1 MPQAWDFDVAVIGGG
16 PGGSSAASALARG
29 GHKVVVLERL
39 QFPRFHIGES
49 QLPWINGVLEAIGAA
64 DVIRGAGFVQK
75 WGASFMSEDDEVER
89 YADFSHAPEVPQ
101 PQTYQVPR
109 ERFDQLL
116 LEHAAR
122 SGAVVRQKCMATRA
136 DFDREGVTLGY
147 TDADGGEVTLRVG
160 AVVDASGRYG
170 FLARKFGERRPDP
183 TLKNIAVHR
192 QYEGVPRLEGRRAGD
207 IRIVSRVDG
216 GWFWLIPISETVMS
230 VGVVMPQESYRAVAQ
245 PTPDETLDTVIAS
258 SPNVVRL
265 LARATAV
272 TKAQFEADYSYLH
285 SCQAGDR
292 FVLVG
297 DAGAFLDPIFSTGVL
312 LAMQSG
318 LEAAEVLSAGLNSGN
333 LGAGAFRRY
342 ERQVE
347 RRYMHFRRFA
357 VGFYDPA
364 FRDFFLSP
372 SSRFGLYEALLSVLA
387 GNWRPGFSVR
397 ARLRLFYVLVA
408 LQRTIPLVPRQL
420 RPRLADHAQ

>member
-16 PGGSSAASALARG
+16 PGGSSAASALARRG
-29 GHKVVVLERL
+29 RNVVLLERL

-49 QLPWINGVLEAIGAA
+49 QLPWINGVLEAIGAS
-64 DVIRGAGFVQK
+64 DVIGRAGFVQK
-75 WGASFMSEDDEVER
+75 WGASFMSEDDSIER

-101 PQTYQVPR
+101 PQTWQVPR

-116 LEHAAR
+116 LEHAAK
-122 SGAVVRQKCMATRA
+122 SGADVRQNCQATSA
-136 DFDREGVTLGY
+136 DFDADGVTIGY
-147 TDADGGEVTLRVG
+147 SGADGRAATVRVK
-160 AVVDASGRYG
+160 AVIDASGRYG
-170 FLARKFGERRPDP
+170 FLARKFGQRRPDP

-192 QYEGVPRLEGRRAGD
+192 QYTGVPRLQGRRAGD
-207 IRIVSRVDG
+207 IRIISRVDG
-216 GWFWLIPISETVMS
+216 GWFWLIPISETIMS
-230 VGVVMPQESYRAVAQ
+230 VGVVMPQDSYRAIAQ
-245 PTPDETLDTVIAS
+245 PTPDETLDAAIAS
-258 SPNVVRL
+258 SPSVVRL
-265 LARATAV
+265 LARATPA
-272 TKAQFEADYSYLH
+272 TRAQFEADYSYLH

-318 LEAAEVLSAGLNSGN
+318 LEAAEAISAGLKSGK
-333 LGAGAFRRY
+333 LGAAAFRKF
-342 ERQVE
+342 ERTVE
-347 RRYMHFRRFA
+347 RRYAHFRRFA